1 VSKQRRHYRAKQED
15 SYHTLDDEKV
25 AKLVEADFVFETK
38 THTMIRE
45 TVLKRFEGRWDYFFD
60 LLLNFKKLHGHCAV
74 PRRWKPDQPL
84 ASWVMRQRFQWKKMQ
99 EGSHSYLTE
108 ERLERLKDI
117 EFVFQVDRKQ
127 VYPIDGSGKST
138 PAAATKS
145 TSRRAKASTPASE
158 LTIDADDESAIS
170 ENEDSDG
177 ESEKK
182 PAAKIPEDAVDSDGE
197 DDEPTA
203 SALEEEDEQTEVQE
217 EESPGASE
225 KRGADSDVL
234 EEEDEQTEVQEEEAP
249 GASEK
254 GDDDGEVVGE
264 NQVADEEGDLIAS
277 DSEISEEAKAR
288 NGEGSLDAPAKG
300 NASGEAAEE
309 TKAPDAPDEKGDS
322 KGGTGAVDEKKTTDG
337 VDALLLFAG
346 EPRDGGDGIPEEK
359 TSTNEAGALLLL
371 ASEKGGNGGGTL
383 EQKKTT
389 GDEGNAS
396 SAVEAATP
404 GDSTPAAASK
414 KSTNRRTKEKATG
427 GTMKEPVSEKK
438 HDSSAVLGDDLFT
451 DETPQKEAPSETLTK
466 LKKGVWTCPVCEED
480 AFQHFI
486 DAAAHEAACADLVK
500 LAITTDAQLD

>member
-1 VSKQRRHYRAKQED
+1 
-15 SYHTLDDEKV
+15 
-25 AKLVEADFVFETK
+25 
-38 THTMIRE
+38 
-45 TVLKRFEGRWDYFFD
+45 
-60 LLLNFKKLHGHCAV
+60 V

-264 NQVADEEGDLIAS
+264 EQVADEEGDLVAS
-277 DSEISEEAKAR
+277 DSEIVEEAKAR
-288 NGEGSLDAPAKG
+288 NGEGSLDALEKEDS
-300 NASGEAAEE
+300 NGESAEE
-309 TKAPDAPDEKGDS
+309 TKAPDEKVDS
-322 KGGTGAVDEKKTTDG
+322 NGGTGAVDEKKTTDG

-346 EPRDGGDGIPEEK
+346 EPRDGGHDTPEEK
-359 TSTNEAGALLLL
+359 TATNEAEALLLL
-371 ASEKGGNGGGTL
+371 ATEKGENGGGTL
-383 EQKKTT
+383 EQK
-389 GDEGNAS
+389 GNTS
-396 SAVEAATP
+396 SAVDAAKP
-404 GDSTPAAASK
+404 ADSNPAAASK
-414 KSTNRRTKEKATG
+414 KSKNRRTKEKVTG
-427 GTMKEPVSEKK
+427 GTMEEPVAEKK
-438 HDSSAVLGDDLFT
+438 HDSSAVGDDLST
-451 DETPQKEAPSETLTK
+451 DETPQKEAPSKALTN

-480 AFQHFI
+480 DFQHFI
-486 DAAAHEAACADLVK
+486 DSAAHEAACTDLAK
-500 LAITTDAQLD
+500 LAISTDTQLD